1 MPEPSASDAVLD
13 RLELRPITSEDAEG
27 LSALIARCY
36 GESYPKRLMYRSGEL
51 ADLIAKGDYGG
62 VVAVDG
68 AVVAGHI
75 GFSRPSHDASVAEA
89 GTTVIDPDW
98 RGRGLMK
105 ELATVLAETL
115 VAAGASGFV
124 HFPTTAHP
132 VMQRASL
139 GTGGRETGIMLAY
152 LPSELRESA
161 AGESVEGRLA
171 VTVVYQPILEA
182 PSQTIH
188 LPRRYESMI
197 LGFARSLGLE
207 REVDQERIAPNA
219 ATGLSRQV
227 DEPRGLER
235 ISIDSIG
242 GDVET
247 RVEEA
252 IDGTAADL
260 LQVDLPMS
268 DPGIDHAVEAL
279 RSLGFAF
286 CAWLPAWAGHD
297 VLRLQG
303 LRAPAESE
311 LEPSLFSPE
320 AEAIM
325 GLIRSELNR
334 T

>member
-1 MPEPSASDAVLD
+1 
-13 RLELRPITSEDAEG
+13 
-27 LSALIARCY
+27 
-36 GESYPKRLMYRSGEL
+36 
-51 ADLIAKGDYGG
+51 
-62 VVAVDG
+62 
-68 AVVAGHI
+68 
-75 GFSRPSHDASVAEA
+75 
-89 GTTVIDPDW
+89 
-98 RGRGLMK
+98 
-105 ELATVLAETL
+105 
-115 VAAGASGFV
+115 
-124 HFPTTAHP
+124 
-132 VMQRASL
+132 
-139 GTGGRETGIMLAY
+139 
-152 LPSELRESA
+152 
-161 AGESVEGRLA
+161 VEGRLA

-297 VLRLQG
+297 VLRLQS

-320 AEAIM
+320 AKDM
-325 GLIRSELNR
+325 LDLIRSELR
-334 T
+334 DAPPHAPTG